1 MKTWTLEKIWRNHG
15 FKFKT
20 LPAFKG
26 FDEIL
31 ATLEHPIEDDSV
43 FAEGE
48 QLFELV
54 VGNLEVKAEY
64 YYIDNSYVSVYPT
77 VYRRLSLVTEDYEV
91 LKQCE
96 EPLEFYP
103 GITLDDIEKQLF
115 GHLYGFEN
123 QLQYN

>member
-1 MKTWTLEKIWRNHG
+1 MKTW
-15 FKFKT
+15 
-20 LPAFKG
+20 
-26 FDEIL
+26 
-31 ATLEHPIEDDSV
+31 TLEHPIEDNSI

-48 QLFELV
+48 QLLELV

-64 YYIDNSYVSVYPT
+64 YYIDNSYVSVCPT
-77 VYRRLSLVTEDYEV
+77 VYRRLSLVMEDYEV

-103 GITLDDIEKQLF
+103 GITLDDIQKQLF